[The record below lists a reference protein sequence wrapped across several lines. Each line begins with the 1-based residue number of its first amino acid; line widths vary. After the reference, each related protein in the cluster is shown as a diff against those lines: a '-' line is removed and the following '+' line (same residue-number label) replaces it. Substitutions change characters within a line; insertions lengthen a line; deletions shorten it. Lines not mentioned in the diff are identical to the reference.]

1 MIISLVCG
9 IKTWLQIR
17 SAIDITDKSKTLQKQ
32 ERQLFTALLI
42 QFIIPFLGNTVP
54 MLILFACPALHIST
68 EPYTNYISMS
78 VPFYPIFDAI
88 ATTFIIKDY
97 YRGVLS
103 KYDRRGRHP
112 KFLGKSRTWQFE
124 NNQVWK
130 FWKNFKSK
138 QKN

>member
-124 NNQVWK
+124 NNQV
-130 FWKNFKSK
+130 
-138 QKN
+138 